1 MSARNI
7 DSSLQPSRW
16 RCWTY
21 DQKVPWQAWK
31 FQTVNRSIKQLMHI
45 GILVF
50 CAPLLVRSMRYRSMP
65 LRFEFRRRG
74 PGRNDATTSLTD
86 SCDQSIRIVYSDNE
100 GDLGKS
106 CKITSPLTYLKNVS
120 SSKCLK
126 ASQLGSSLFTACS
139 CQEQSKTFIS
149 WCVGETGAFKWWVHL
164 ASNGMSRCGPSP
176 TDETVSCYWLRIL
189 ILSVP
194 HSTHEC

>member
-7 DSSLQPSRW
+7 DSFLQPSRW

-31 FQTVNRSIKQLMHI
+31 FQTVIRSIKQLMHI
-45 GILVF
+45 RILVF
-50 CAPLLVRSMRYRSMP
+50 CAPLLAINQCHCSSSSDGEGLAAMMRQP
-65 LRFEFRRRG
+65 LI
-74 PGRNDATTSLTD
+74 D
-86 SCDQSIRIVYSDNE
+86 SCDQSISIVYSDNE

-149 WCVGETGAFKWWVHL
+149 WCVGETGAFKWWVRL
-164 ASNGMSRCGPSP
+164 ASNGISRCGPSP